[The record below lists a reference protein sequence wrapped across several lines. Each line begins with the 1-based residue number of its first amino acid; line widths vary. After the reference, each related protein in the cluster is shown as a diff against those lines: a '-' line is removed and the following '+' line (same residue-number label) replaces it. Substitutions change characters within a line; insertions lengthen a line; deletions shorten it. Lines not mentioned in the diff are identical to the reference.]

1 METKADGEPRR
12 DVAMARDGAGVRSPR
27 AWWIAAYM
35 FAVFWPFPL
44 LALAEKPGAGT
55 VATVF
60 AAGVGF
66 VALTA
71 LVLQLVLPSR
81 AETVTRPFGVD
92 LLIRVHRGMG
102 YAVVLLVFLH
112 IVVLV
117 ADDPGR
123 ARLLDSV
130 HAPNRARA
138 GMVATLALC
147 GLVVTSVWRRR
158 LRLDY
163 ERWRVLHLMLA
174 ALALTGGVVHVLL
187 VREYTAT
194 PVIRWALVAFAAVAV
209 VALFHLRVGRQF
221 AATRL
226 PYVLTDVH
234 PERNGAT
241 TLVLRASGHDGVPF
255 EPGQFAWIKLLDRPY
270 SLAEHP
276 FSYASSALTPAHPSF
291 TIGPAGDFT
300 SSVAGLAV
308 GTRLCVDGPHGAWQP
323 VLPEAGY
330 VLIAGGMGITP
341 VLSMLRTW
349 ADAQEQRPVQLIFAN
364 RHWRQVPFREELE
377 RLCRSLELDLVHVLS
392 APERHW
398 KGERGYVDAALL
410 RRVLPRD
417 AHERNF
423 FVCGP
428 PLMASGVDSAVR
440 ELGIADRHVHVERF
454 ATA

>member
-1 METKADGEPRR
+1 MGAKSDRRWQR
-12 DVAMARDGAGVRSPR
+12 DVVIAGGGR
-27 AWWIAAYM
+27 ALASRRTWWIAAYV
-35 FAVFWPFPL
+35 FAVFWPLPL
-44 LALAEKPGAGT
+44 LVLADKPGAGT

-81 AETVTRPFGVD
+81 AHTVTRPFGLD

-102 YAVVLLVFLH
+102 YAVVILALLH

-123 ARLLDSV
+123 ARLLNSL
-130 HAPNRARA
+130 HAPDRARA

-163 ERWRVLHLMLA
+163 ERWRVLHLILA
-174 ALALTGGVVHVLL
+174 SLALAGGVVHVLL
-187 VREYTAT
+187 VGEYTAT
-194 PVIRWALVAFAAVAV
+194 AVIRWALVAFAAVAV
-209 VALFHLRVGRQF
+209 VALFQLRVGRQF
-221 AATRL
+221 AATRR

-234 PERNGAT
+234 LERNGAT
-241 TLVLRASGHDGVPF
+241 TLVLQAAGHGGTPF

-276 FSYASSALTPAHPSF
+276 FSYASSALAPAHPSF

-300 SSVAGLAV
+300 SSVSSLAV

-323 VLPEAGY
+323 ALPDAGY

-349 ADAQEQRPVQLIFAN
+349 ADAQEHHPVQLIFAN
-364 RHWRQVPFREELE
+364 RHWRQVPFRE
-377 RLCRSLELDLVHVLS
+377 
-392 APERHW
+392 
-398 KGERGYVDAALL
+398 
-410 RRVLPRD
+410 
-417 AHERNF
+417 
-423 FVCGP
+423 
-428 PLMASGVDSAVR
+428 
-440 ELGIADRHVHVERF
+440 
-454 ATA
+454 

>member
-1 METKADGEPRR
+1 MGAKADGYPERNV
-12 DVAMARDGAGVRSPR
+12 DIAGGGEGLASSRVR
-27 AWWIAAYM
+27 WIATYM
-35 FAVFWPFPL
+35 FAVFWPLPM

-81 AETVTRPFGVD
+81 ARTVTRPFGVD
-92 LLIRVHRGMG
+92 LLIRVHRAMG
-102 YAVVLLVFLH
+102 YAVVILVLLH

-117 ADDPGR
+117 ADDPER
-123 ARLLDSV
+123 ARLLNAL
-130 HAPNRARA
+130 HAPDRARA

-147 GLVVTSVWRRR
+147 GLIVTSVWRRR
-158 LRLDY
+158 LRLHY

-174 ALALTGGVVHVLL
+174 SLALAGCVVHVLL

-221 AATRL
+221 AATRR

-234 PERNGAT
+234 LERNGAT
-241 TLVLRASGHDGVPF
+241 TLVLQAAGHDGTPF

-276 FSYASSALTPAHPSF
+276 FSYASSALTPARPSF

-300 SSVAGLAV
+300 SSVGSLAV

-323 VLPEAGY
+323 ALPDAGY

-349 ADAQEQRPVQLIFAN
+349 ADAQKHPPVQLIFAN
-364 RHWRQVPFREELE
+364 RHWRQVPFRAELK
-377 RLCRSLELDLVHVLS
+377 RLCSILGLDLVYVLS

-398 KGERGYVDAALL
+398 KGERGYIDAALL
-410 RRVLPRD
+410 RRVLPVD
-417 AHERNF
+417 AHARNF

-428 PLMASGVDSAVR
+428 PVMASGVHSALR
-440 ELGIADRHVHVERF
+440 DLGIADRQIHLERF